1 MQKKHKFFI
10 RALISVFMLFQLH
23 IVYSADVSLKTEV
36 DLQTI
41 KFQLVNDSVGKKV
54 ATSKGYI
61 GGFPFTGKLT
71 INSSTITPTTYKNKK
86 AFLSAETFVRNV
98 SLINSKLD
106 LDQTIKS
113 LYDENYDI
121 LEIETDDEIFKME
134 KVFLLP
140 AKVKIVKAYPWMTL
154 NKYKKLEPNKIVG
167 QMILFI
173 HLRQDDEAHV
183 KIMLQ
188 ESQVNTLEEVTST
201 TSTNYLILSDGKLK
215 MSEMIQLSPVSF
227 EAFIFD

>member
-1 MQKKHKFFI
+1 MQKKQKFFI
-10 RALISVFMLFQLH
+10 HALISVIMLFQLH

-41 KFQLVNDSVGKKV
+41 KFQLVNDLVGKKV
-54 ATSKGYI
+54 AASKGYM

-71 INSSTITPTTYKNKK
+71 INSSKITPTTYKNKK
-86 AFLSAETFVRNV
+86 AFLSIETFVRNV

-121 LEIETDDEIFKME
+121 LEIETDDEIFKIE

-140 AKVKIVKAYPWMTL
+140 PKVKIVKAYPWMTL
-154 NKYKKLEPNKIVG
+154 NKYKKLEPNKIAG

-173 HLRQDDEAHV
+173 HLRQDDEDFV
-183 KIMLQ
+183 KIMMQ

-215 MSEMIQLSPVSF
+215 MSEMIQLSPASF
-227 EAFIFD
+227 EAFIFE